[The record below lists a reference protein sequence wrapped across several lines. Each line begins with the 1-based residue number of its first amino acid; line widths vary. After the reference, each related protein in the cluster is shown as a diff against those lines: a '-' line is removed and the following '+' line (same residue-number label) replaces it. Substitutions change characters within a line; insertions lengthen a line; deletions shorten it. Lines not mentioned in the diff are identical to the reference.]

1 MPINVKKIFGENVR
15 NYRRKQNLTQEKLAE
30 LIDVSPKH
38 LGVIERGDAFV
49 SAELLEKLSE
59 TLHIQ
64 VSTLFYTEEENTGS
78 ESFLKKF
85 DRIVETELSEVARRI
100 KSSIRE

>member
-49 SAELLEKLSE
+49 SAELLEK
-59 TLHIQ
+59 T
-64 VSTLFYTEEENTGS
+64 FRNTAYPCFHP
-78 ESFLKKF
+78 FLYGRRKHRQ
-85 DRIVETELSEVARRI
+85 RIFPKEV
-100 KSSIRE
+100 